1 MIRYALAC
9 DRDHEFES
17 WFPSSDAYDAQKK
30 RGLVECPVC
39 GSAKVEKQIMAPRI
53 ARTDRGRD
61 SGKDKDPG
69 ASPAPNLP
77 VPVPAP
83 AAPEAPAVPPAP
95 QPVALFSEKE
105 RELRAM
111 VKALREHVEKTA
123 EHVGGRFPDE
133 ARRMHYG
140 EIEHRSIYGE
150 ATPAEARELI
160 EEGIEIHPLPIVPDE
175 RN

>member
-39 GSAKVEKQIMAPRI
+39 GSAKVEKQIMAPRV
-53 ARTDRGRD
+53 ARTD
-61 SGKDKDPG
+61 KG
-69 ASPAPNLP
+69 AAPSLP
-77 VPVPAP
+77 VPVAAP
-83 AAPEAPAVPPAP
+83 AKPEAPEAPPAP
-95 QPVALFSEKE
+95 QPVALFSDKE

-150 ATPAEARELI
+150 ATPGEARELI
-160 EEGIEIHPLPIVPDE
+160 EEGIEIPPLPIVPGE

>member
-17 WFPSSDAYDAQKK
+17 WFPSIDAYDAQKK

-39 GSAKVEKQIMAPRI
+39 GSAKVEKQIMAPRVV
-53 ARTDRGRD
+53 RTDRGRD
-61 SGKDKDPG
+61 SGAG
-69 ASPAPNLP
+69 RASLPAPAP
-77 VPVPAP
+77 APADAPAASPVPA
-83 AAPEAPAVPPAP
+83 APPAS

-133 ARRMHYG
+133 ARKMHYG

-160 EEGIEIHPLPIVPDE
+160 DEGIEIHPLPIVPDE